1 MAEHTRRVKAGGS
14 KRRQFT
20 EGWVEFED
28 KKVAKKLAGLLNAQR
43 IGTKKGDFW
52 YDDLWCIK
60 YLPKF
65 KWHRLTEQIGM
76 DPKNPIFLAIAL
88 LEANYQA
95 YQNASRTEKLRN
107 EIAQEKRENLAFV
120 QNSERSKMIENIQ
133 RKKRER
139 GEEATES
146 MKDANLR
153 RQFAQKSVVHG
164 LRGTASSA
172 VLSKVFE

>member
-1 MAEHTRRVKAGGS
+1 M
-14 KRRQFT
+14 
-20 EGWVEFED
+20 
-28 KKVAKKLAGLLNAQR
+28 NAQR

-60 YLPKF
+60 YLAKF
-65 KWHRLTEQIGM
+65 KWHHLTEQIGM
-76 DPKNPIFLAIAL
+76 GPKKSHFPLPLHF

-133 RKKRER
+133 RKKREK
-139 GEEATES
+139 GEEGTES
-146 MKDANLR
+146 MKEVKLR

-164 LRGTASSA
+164 MRGTASSA